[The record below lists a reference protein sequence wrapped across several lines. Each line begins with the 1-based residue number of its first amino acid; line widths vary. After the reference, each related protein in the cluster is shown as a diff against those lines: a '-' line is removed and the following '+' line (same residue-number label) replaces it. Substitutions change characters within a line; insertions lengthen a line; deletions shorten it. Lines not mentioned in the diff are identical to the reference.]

1 MNEKNRTSA
10 GSLFNQT
17 ATTTNMKEKSESYRW
32 KGGGGGGRGYDSGKF
47 TAWDSKEVTEEER
60 AARERVQY

>member
-1 MNEKNRTSA
+1 
-10 GSLFNQT
+10 
-17 ATTTNMKEKSESYRW
+17 MKKTHVSWELVQPNSNNNKYER
-32 KGGGGGGRGYDSGKF
+32 KKRIIPVERGGGGRGYDSGKF